1 MNKKIKIM
9 GSVILSAVLAQSMLP
24 LPIYALEDENPTQKT
39 ETVYAVLNAD
49 GSISDTI
56 VSSWLHDDDGIH
68 NIKETLDETDVEN
81 VKTDEEPKVD
91 GNVYTWNS
99 KHNDIYYQGKTTKQL
114 PIEVKITYEL
124 DGHQLSAKEVAGQ
137 SGHLKLTIHFE
148 NLESKTVYADGKA
161 ITVHPSFLAGGLLTL
176 NADHY
181 ENVSCSNGKIVN
193 DGTNEVLAF
202 ANVPGLAGTLQEA
215 GLNKI
220 IDQLHIS
227 DDTVIETDVKDF
239 DLGSIMIAMTNEISL
254 DELAGQLSIGD
265 LTGGINQLV
274 SASDQLLDGSKQL
287 YEGTTELKEGAKPL
301 TSATPQIQQLAD
313 ASTQLHTGSSL
324 LLDGIK
330 AYTQGVTQL
339 DKGNQKLTAIPAAMQ
354 QTVQGSTSL
363 SQGSQKLQEGLAQ
376 LEEQVNGL
384 DKNTLSK
391 LTQAMNATKQELTT
405 LQTQLSTSKEALASL
420 ENSLQTV
427 HQAMTGLD
435 TFQTQFEA
443 LVASVNQTVENDQSK
458 IQSFNAQLESAK
470 EAQLQAL
477 QSSIQALQ
485 TSKSAIPQEDTTGA
499 ASKIDEQITGLQ
511 SQLQVVQSIDVQGY
525 TLETLDVQK
534 AQLQTLLSQTKQSLE
549 GLSKVM
555 EGTKSDMQKLQTSM
569 QTAAQS
575 MATLEQI
582 MTGVHQNMSDQDF
595 VQLITKLQGG
605 VSQLKAGADQLHTGS
620 VALESGLQQLQS
632 EAKTAVDQLNAG
644 SQQIV
649 SKNEELISGASLLD
663 EGTAQLEGQK
673 SKLMEMS
680 DGLVQLQNAFDTLE
694 NGAKQL
700 YDGQSQFNEQG
711 MNKLK
716 ETADLTTSEFNTLQ
730 TVFDQID
737 ALNKEH
743 KSFAGTPDNS
753 ENIVRFVFRTKDI
766 ESKDE

>member
-1 MNKKIKIM
+1 MNKNIKVM

-24 LPIYALEDENPTQKT
+24 LHVYALEDENPTQKT

-124 DGHQLSAKEVAGQ
+124 DGHQLSAKEVSGQ

-181 ENVSCSNGKIVN
+181 KNVSCSNGKIVN

-239 DLGSIMIAMTNEISL
+239 DLGSIMIAMTSEISL

-265 LTGGINQLV
+265 LTGGIDQLV

-301 TSATPQIQQLAD
+301 TSATPQIQLLAD

-391 LTQAMNATKQELTT
+391 LTQAMNTTKQELTT
-405 LQTQLSTSKEALASL
+405 LQTQLSTSKETLTSL

-470 EAQLQAL
+470 EAQVQAL

-485 TSKSAIPQEDTTGA
+485 TSKSSIPQEDTTGA
-499 ASKIDEQITGLQ
+499 ASKIDEQIASLQ
-511 SQLQVVQSIDVQGY
+511 SQLQIVQSIDIQGY
-525 TLETLDVQK
+525 TLETLDTQK
-534 AQLQTLLSQTKQSLE
+534 AQLQALLSQTRQSLD

-555 EGTKSDMQKLQTSM
+555 EGTKSNMQKLQTSM

-575 MATLEQI
+575 MAALEQI

-632 EAKTAVDQLNAG
+632 ESKTAVDKLNAG

-680 DGLVQLQNAFDTLE
+680 DGLVQLQSAFDTLE

-730 TVFDQID
+730 TVFDQIN

>member
-1 MNKKIKIM
+1 MNKNIKVM

-24 LPIYALEDENPTQKT
+24 LHVYALEDENPTQKT

-124 DGHQLSAKEVAGQ
+124 DGRQLSAKEVSGQ

-181 ENVSCSNGKIVN
+181 KNVSCSNGKIVN

-239 DLGSIMIAMTNEISL
+239 DLGSIMIAMTSEISL

-265 LTGGINQLV
+265 LTGGIDQLV

-301 TSATPQIQQLAD
+301 TNATPQIQQLAD

-391 LTQAMNATKQELTT
+391 LTQAMNTTKQELTT
-405 LQTQLSTSKEALASL
+405 LQTQLSTSKETLTSL

-470 EAQLQAL
+470 EAQVQAL

-485 TSKSAIPQEDTTGA
+485 TSKSSIPQEDTTGA
-499 ASKIDEQITGLQ
+499 ASKIDEQIASLQ
-511 SQLQVVQSIDVQGY
+511 SQLQIVQSIDIQGY
-525 TLETLDVQK
+525 TLETLDTQK
-534 AQLQTLLSQTKQSLE
+534 AQLQALLSQTRQSLD

-555 EGTKSDMQKLQTSM
+555 EGTKSNMKKLQTSM

-575 MATLEQI
+575 MAALEQI

-632 EAKTAVDQLNAG
+632 ESKTAVDQLNAG

-649 SKNEELISGASLLD
+649 SKNDELISGASLLD

-680 DGLVQLQNAFDTLE
+680 DGLVQLQSAFDTLE

-730 TVFDQID
+730 TVFDQIN

>member
-1 MNKKIKIM
+1 MNKNIKVM
-9 GSVILSAVLAQSMLP
+9 GSVILSVVLAQSMLP
-24 LPIYALEDENPTQKT
+24 LHVYALEDENPTQKT

-81 VKTDEEPKVD
+81 VKTDEEPEVD

-427 HQAMTGLD
+427 HQAMTGLE

-470 EAQLQAL
+470 QAQLQAL
-477 QSSIQALQ
+477 HSSIQALQ

-511 SQLQVVQSIDVQGY
+511 TQLQVVQSIDVQGY

-569 QTAAQS
+569 QTVAQS

-595 VQLITKLQGG
+595 AQLITKLQGG

-680 DGLVQLQNAFDTLE
+680 DGLVQLQSAFDTLE

-700 YDGQSQFNEQG
+700 YDGQNQFNEQG
-711 MNKLK
+711 MNQLK
-716 ETADLTTSEFNTLQ
+716 ETVDLTTSEFNTLQ

>member
-1 MNKKIKIM
+1 MNKNIKVM

-24 LPIYALEDENPTQKT
+24 LHIYALEDENPTQKT

-124 DGHQLSAKEVAGQ
+124 DGHQLSAKEVSGQ

-161 ITVHPSFLAGGLLTL
+161 ITVHPSFLAGGILTL

-181 ENVSCSNGKIVN
+181 KNVSCSNGKIVN

-239 DLGSIMIAMTNEISL
+239 DLGSIMIAMTSEISL

-265 LTGGINQLV
+265 LTGGIDQLV

-391 LTQAMNATKQELTT
+391 LTQAMNTTKQELTT
-405 LQTQLSTSKEALASL
+405 LQTQLSTSKETLTSL

-470 EAQLQAL
+470 EAQVQTL

-485 TSKSAIPQEDTTGA
+485 TSKSSIPQEDTTGA
-499 ASKIDEQITGLQ
+499 ASKINEQIASLQ
-511 SQLQVVQSIDVQGY
+511 SQLQIVQSIDIQGY
-525 TLETLDVQK
+525 TLETLDTQK
-534 AQLQTLLSQTKQSLE
+534 AQLQALLSQTRQSLD

-555 EGTKSDMQKLQTSM
+555 EGTKSNMQKLQTSM

-575 MATLEQI
+575 MAALEQI

-632 EAKTAVDQLNAG
+632 ESKTAVDKLNAG

-680 DGLVQLQNAFDTLE
+680 DGLVQLQSAFDTLE

-730 TVFDQID
+730 TVFDQIN

>member
-1 MNKKIKIM
+1 MNKNIKVM

-24 LPIYALEDENPTQKT
+24 LHVYALEDENPTQKT
-39 ETVYAVLNAD
+39 ETIYAVLNAD

-124 DGHQLSAKEVAGQ
+124 DGHQLSAKEVSGQ

-181 ENVSCSNGKIVN
+181 KNVSCSNGKIVN

-239 DLGSIMIAMTNEISL
+239 DLGSIMIAMTSEISL

-265 LTGGINQLV
+265 LTGGIDQLV

-391 LTQAMNATKQELTT
+391 LTQAMNTTKQELTT
-405 LQTQLSTSKEALASL
+405 LQTQLSTSKETLTSL

-470 EAQLQAL
+470 EAQVQAL

-485 TSKSAIPQEDTTGA
+485 TSKSSIPQEDTTGA
-499 ASKIDEQITGLQ
+499 ASKIDEQIASLQ

-525 TLETLDVQK
+525 TLETLDTQE
-534 AQLQTLLSQTKQSLE
+534 AQLQALLSQTRQSLD

-555 EGTKSDMQKLQTSM
+555 EGTKSNMQKLQTSM

-575 MATLEQI
+575 MAALEQI

-605 VSQLKAGADQLHTGS
+605 VSQLKAGADRLHTGS

-632 EAKTAVDQLNAG
+632 ESKTAVDKLNAG

-680 DGLVQLQNAFDTLE
+680 DGLVQLQSAFDTLE

-730 TVFDQID
+730 TVFDQIN

>member
-1 MNKKIKIM
+1 MNKNIKVM

-24 LPIYALEDENPTQKT
+24 LHVYALEDENPTQKT

-124 DGHQLSAKEVAGQ
+124 DGHQLSAKEVSGQ

-181 ENVSCSNGKIVN
+181 KNVSCSNGKIVN

-239 DLGSIMIAMTNEISL
+239 DLGSIMIAMTSEISL

-265 LTGGINQLV
+265 LTGGIDQLV

-391 LTQAMNATKQELTT
+391 LTQAMNTTKQELTT
-405 LQTQLSTSKEALASL
+405 LQTQLSTSKETLTSL

-470 EAQLQAL
+470 EAQVQAL

-485 TSKSAIPQEDTTGA
+485 TSKSSIPQEDTTGA
-499 ASKIDEQITGLQ
+499 ASKIDEQIASLQ
-511 SQLQVVQSIDVQGY
+511 SQLQIVQSIDIQGY
-525 TLETLDVQK
+525 TLETLDTQK
-534 AQLQTLLSQTKQSLE
+534 AQLQALLSQTRQSLD

-555 EGTKSDMQKLQTSM
+555 EGTKSNMQKLQTSM

-575 MATLEQI
+575 MAALEQI

-632 EAKTAVDQLNAG
+632 ESKTAVDKLNAG

-663 EGTAQLEGQK
+663 KGTAQLEGQK

-680 DGLVQLQNAFDTLE
+680 DGLVQLQSVFDTLE

-730 TVFDQID
+730 TVFDQIN

>member
-1 MNKKIKIM
+1 MNKNIKVM

-24 LPIYALEDENPTQKT
+24 LHVYALEDENPTQKT

-68 NIKETLDETDVEN
+68 NIKETLDETNVEN

-124 DGHQLSAKEVAGQ
+124 DGHQLSAKEVSGQ

-181 ENVSCSNGKIVN
+181 KNVSCSNGKIVN

-239 DLGSIMIAMTNEISL
+239 DLGSIMIAMTSEISL

-265 LTGGINQLV
+265 LTGGIDQLV

-391 LTQAMNATKQELTT
+391 LTQAMNTTKQELTT
-405 LQTQLSTSKEALASL
+405 LQTQLSTSKETLTSL

-470 EAQLQAL
+470 EAQVQAL

-485 TSKSAIPQEDTTGA
+485 TSKSSIPQEDTTGA
-499 ASKIDEQITGLQ
+499 ASKIDEQIASLQ
-511 SQLQVVQSIDVQGY
+511 SQLQIVQSIDIQGY
-525 TLETLDVQK
+525 TLETLDTQK
-534 AQLQTLLSQTKQSLE
+534 AQLQALLSQTRQSLD

-555 EGTKSDMQKLQTSM
+555 EGTKSNMQKLQTSM

-575 MATLEQI
+575 MAALEQI

-632 EAKTAVDQLNAG
+632 ESKTAVDKLNAG

-663 EGTAQLEGQK
+663 KGTAQLEGQK

-680 DGLVQLQNAFDTLE
+680 DGLVQLQSVFDTLE

-730 TVFDQID
+730 TVFDQIN

>member
-1 MNKKIKIM
+1 MNKNIKVM

-24 LPIYALEDENPTQKT
+24 LHVYALEDENPTQKT

-124 DGHQLSAKEVAGQ
+124 DGHQLSAKEVSGQ

-181 ENVSCSNGKIVN
+181 KNVSCSNGKIVN

-239 DLGSIMIAMTNEISL
+239 DLGSIMIAMTSEISL

-265 LTGGINQLV
+265 LTGGIDQLV

-391 LTQAMNATKQELTT
+391 LTQAMNTTKQELTT
-405 LQTQLSTSKEALASL
+405 LQTQLSTSKETLTSL

-435 TFQTQFEA
+435 TFQTQFES

-470 EAQLQAL
+470 EAQVQAL

-485 TSKSAIPQEDTTGA
+485 TSKSSIPQEDTTGA
-499 ASKIDEQITGLQ
+499 ASKIDEQIASLQ
-511 SQLQVVQSIDVQGY
+511 SQLQIVQSIDIQGY
-525 TLETLDVQK
+525 TLETLDTQK
-534 AQLQTLLSQTKQSLE
+534 AQLQALLSQTRQSLD

-555 EGTKSDMQKLQTSM
+555 EGTKSNMQKLQTSM

-575 MATLEQI
+575 MAALEQI

-632 EAKTAVDQLNAG
+632 ESKTAVDKLNAG

-663 EGTAQLEGQK
+663 KGTAQLEGQK

-680 DGLVQLQNAFDTLE
+680 DGLVQLQSAFDTLE

-730 TVFDQID
+730 TVFDQIN